1 MKCREALDGRP
12 GEHGSSSDFDSNQL
26 CDFGE
31 INKLLKAMLS
41 SIENEA

>member
-1 MKCREALDGRP
+1 MQEALDGRS
-12 GEHGSSSDFDSNQL
+12 EQYGSSSDFDSNQL

-31 INKLLKAMLS
+31 INKLLKATLS